1 MKIVIFGLIA
11 IAAISFSFS
20 SGILDGEKQV
30 KSSKVV
36 WKGYKVLG
44 SHEGTL
50 NLTSGSLTFDNEI
63 LTGGEFVLDVTSIS
77 CTDLEGESKG
87 QLEGHLKSDDFFSV
101 EKFNE
106 SSIVISSSSKIPNGL
121 SVFGILTIKGTSHP
135 IDFKMLLKDSSWVSY
150 LTFDRSKYNVR
161 YGSGSFFE
169 NLGDKLILDS
179 IKLETVLSFN

>member
-1 MKIVIFGLIA
+1 MKKVIFGLIA
-11 IAAISFSFS
+11 LAAISFSFS

-50 NLTSGSLTFDNEI
+50 NLKSGSLTFDNEI

-87 QLEGHLKSDDFFSV
+87 QLEGHQYQHLKYQLLV
-101 EKFNE
+101 L
-106 SSIVISSSSKIPNGL
+106 GL
-121 SVFGILTIKGTSHP
+121 LQQLV
-135 IDFKMLLKDSSWVSY
+135 
-150 LTFDRSKYNVR
+150 
-161 YGSGSFFE
+161 
-169 NLGDKLILDS
+169 LD
-179 IKLETVLSFN
+179 LE

>member
-1 MKIVIFGLIA
+1 MTIIKHFLCLICFGTFLLSA
-11 IAAISFSFS
+11 Q
-20 SGILDGEKQV
+20 KT
-30 KSSKVV
+30 
-36 WKGYKVLG
+36 
-44 SHEGTL
+44 TL
-50 NLTSGSLTFDNEI
+50 NLEKSTLKWTGEQITSKIHYGSLQFKSGDVLFENGLITKGTFIVDMTTLSVE
-63 LTGGEFVLDVTSIS
+63 
-77 CTDLEGESKG
+77 DLQGSSKG
-87 QLEGHLKSDDFFSV
+87 KLEGHLKSDHFFSV

-121 SVFGILTIKGTSHP
+121 SVSGILTIKGTSHP

-179 IKLETVLSFN
+179 IKLETSLKFN